1 MDEVSSGVT
10 RRSLFNVSFLEADQ
24 SDGSSHG
31 EESKTDEE
39 TSCNDRVV
47 KTCGNGRHIGV
58 DQIVGPV
65 SYTHLD
71 VYKRQRYGYS

>member
-58 DQIVGPV
+58 DQIVGQRQI
-65 SYTHLD
+65 LIKNL
-71 VYKRQRYGYS
+71 VY